1 MRRLEK
7 MQCTG
12 QRPQLASNFQQG
24 SNVNACEF
32 TGPVR
37 GSGPC
42 FLQERSRTAARCCF
56 SDTGHFPIITHY
68 SRMFCLVSAL
78 RQLRAA
84 FSFTLCLLCSHYIC
98 PDAFVRNAY
107 DEQHALSNC

>member
-1 MRRLEK
+1 MSTRANSQDLSVAVGPAFCR
-7 MQCTG
+7 
-12 QRPQLASNFQQG
+12 
-24 SNVNACEF
+24 NAA
-32 TGPVR
+32 GPLPDVA
-37 GSGPC
+37 
-42 FLQERSRTAARCCF
+42 FRTR
-56 SDTGHFPIITHY
+56 DIFPIITHY